1 MSRSANG
8 FCHGLCG
15 AVRNFS
21 DAYALHPLPEGV
33 TVDCIAVAKEVGRR
47 GIVWEGVDDLL
58 SGPAGGRMLGDIE
71 MDDSSAMMSERDE
84 NEEYA
89 EPGGGNREEIEGDE
103 ILDMVGEKG
112 PPRLGG
118 RYAPLRHQPGHG
130 ALREVE
136 AELEQFGMDARRTP
150 EGIRRGHAPDQ
161 SLDLR
166 VDGRA
171 TSGRAARELGPVL
184 AKASPLP
191 PQDGVGSDDH
201 EGLLPPGPD
210 SGQPDPEKA
219 ITSAERRPGHRSFV
233 HGELLTQGQILEGQ
247 LAVAAKEEGEKPKQV
262 E

>member
-1 MSRSANG
+1 
-8 FCHGLCG
+8 
-15 AVRNFS
+15 
-21 DAYALHPLPEGV
+21 
-33 TVDCIAVAKEVGRR
+33 
-47 GIVWEGVDDLL
+47 
-58 SGPAGGRMLGDIE
+58 MLGDIE
-71 MDDSSAMMSERDE
+71 MNDSSAMMSEHDE
-84 NEEYA
+84 NEQYA

-103 ILDMVGEKG
+103 ISDMVGEER
-112 PPRLGG
+112 PPRLGW
-118 RYAPLRHQPGHG
+118 RCAPLRHQPGNG
-130 ALREVE
+130 ALREVDV
-136 AELEQFGMDARRTP
+136 ELEELGMDAWRTP

-184 AKASPLP
+184 AKAPPLP

-233 HGELLTQGQILEGQ
+233 DGELLTQGQILESQ
-247 LAVAAKEEGEKPKQV
+247 LAVAAKEEGEQPKQV